1 MGKLKERMLEL
12 IDRLD
17 ELEQAKEKVE
27 DVLYYIED
35 AEQSLPNDYAGPHHS
50 QMEWEETLAQI
61 ETEIEEIRRKIE

>member
-35 AEQSLPNDYAGPHHS
+35 ADHITHRWSGKKRSHKSKQRLKRFGG
-50 QMEWEETLAQI
+50 
-61 ETEIEEIRRKIE
+61 R